1 VIETMAPHLRDARP
15 FQALEAAV
23 DGVERL
29 LVSKGFHAERGATNE
44 LPNRPI
50 EERGA

>member
-1 VIETMAPHLRDARP
+1 MRRIAD
-15 FQALEAAV
+15 
-23 DGVERL
+23 VERL
-29 LVSKGFHAERGATNE
+29 LVSKGFHSDASAANE